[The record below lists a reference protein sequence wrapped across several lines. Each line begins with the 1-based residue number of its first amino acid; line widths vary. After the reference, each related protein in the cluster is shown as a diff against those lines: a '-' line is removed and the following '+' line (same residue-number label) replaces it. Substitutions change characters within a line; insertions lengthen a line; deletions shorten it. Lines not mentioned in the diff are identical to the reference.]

1 MTVTTQLAAPNDVD
15 LVDGILR
22 TYAERGVFQGYAR
35 LDHSGVTARYRI
47 RWFYSRPMD
56 VVLDRRRQS
65 ISLPDFL
72 PSVDLAPTLTAD
84 LRAFLKSMSDL
95 PEHRRIDEMR
105 AQLTLRRKGNALTLA
120 VRSLD
125 GDLDYAC
132 RKLVHIA
139 NEVLLVFLSSHLYD
153 PYKVDALGVDPEAIW
168 G

>member
-1 MTVTTQLAAPNDVD
+1 MQLVAAPIDVD

-22 TYAERGVFQGYAR
+22 TYAEKGVFKGYAR
-35 LDHSGVTARYRI
+35 LKHSSSVARYRI
-47 RWFYSRPMD
+47 NWFYSRPMD
-56 VVLDRRRQS
+56 VSLDRKRQS
-65 ISLPDFL
+65 ISLLDFL
-72 PSVDLAPTLTAD
+72 PSIDLEPALASD
-84 LRAFLKSMSDL
+84 LRSFLRGMSDL
-95 PEHRRIDEMR
+95 PEHRRLDERR
-105 AQLTLRRKGNALTLA
+105 AHLSLRRKGNALTLA

-153 PYKVDALGVDPEAIW
+153 QYKIEGLGVDPEQIW

>member
-1 MTVTTQLAAPNDVD
+1 MQLAAEPIDVD

-22 TYAERGVFQGYAR
+22 TYAEKGVFKGYAR
-35 LDHSGVTARYRI
+35 MKHSPSAAHYRI
-47 RWFYSRPMD
+47 SWFYSRPMD
-56 VVLDRRRQS
+56 VYLDRKRQS

-72 PSVDLAPTLTAD
+72 PSIDLEPALAPN
-84 LRAFLKSMSDL
+84 LRSFLRGMSDL
-95 PEHRRIDEMR
+95 PEHRRLDER
-105 AQLTLRRKGNALTLA
+105 RGQLSLRRKGSALTLA

-153 PYKVDALGVDPEAIW
+153 QYKIDGLGVDPEVIW